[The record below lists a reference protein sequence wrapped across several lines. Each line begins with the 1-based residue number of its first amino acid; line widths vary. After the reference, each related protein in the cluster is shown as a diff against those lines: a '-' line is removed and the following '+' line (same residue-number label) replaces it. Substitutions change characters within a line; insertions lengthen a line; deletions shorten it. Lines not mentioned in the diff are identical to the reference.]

1 MSKAAKWIIAI
12 LIGLLALA
20 AIAAAGVWVYT
31 HWNSGG
37 WMMSERGLRSWD
49 NDRDFPGRILP
60 WRGMHPNMM
69 PFGGMH
75 GGWFGGFFPLGMLFG
90 GLLQLG
96 ILALVIYGIY
106 ALVRGLS
113 RPRQEAVSTQ
123 VVAPA
128 AAASQAAPLTHACA
142 NCGFAV
148 QEGWKH
154 CPNCG
159 QEQASF

>member
-1 MSKAAKWIIAI
+1 MSKTIKWIIAI

-20 AIAAAGVWVYT
+20 AIAAAGFWIFT
-31 HWNSGG
+31 HWNGSG
-37 WMMSERGLRSWD
+37 WMMSERSFRFED
-49 NDRDFPGRILP
+49 NDRVLP

-69 PFGGMH
+69 PFGGMR
-75 GGWFGGFFPLGMLFG
+75 GQWLGGFFPLGMLFG

-106 ALVRGLS
+106 ALVRGLIQ
-113 RPRQEAVSTQ
+113 PRQAV
-123 VVAPA
+123 VMPAPA
-128 AAASQAAPLTHACA
+128 ATPQAAPATHACA

-159 QEQASF
+159 TAQTS